1 MFFAILQLSI
11 LDKRTVFSQF
21 FLYFFSDST
30 FHKTFGKITL
40 KRALILCGI
49 LDIMYVENV

>member
-11 LDKRTVFSQF
+11 LDKRTVFISI
-21 FLYFFSDST
+21 FLVLFSDST

-49 LDIMYVENV
+49 LDIMHVENV